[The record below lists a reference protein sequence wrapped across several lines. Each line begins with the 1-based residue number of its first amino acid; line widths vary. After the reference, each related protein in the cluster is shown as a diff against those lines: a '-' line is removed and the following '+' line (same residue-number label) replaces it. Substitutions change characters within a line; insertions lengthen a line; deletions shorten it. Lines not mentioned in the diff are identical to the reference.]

1 MKKNNIY
8 DTISMK
14 IFLNTVSEELDIM
27 KNLFKNRPKFY
38 MKKSTER
45 EKYEQQYYFRL
56 KVVDYCDAVKNV
68 SKELEQTEREL
79 IKDLF
84 TSLKDWRLRNKAYNI
99 FDKKKY
105 NVSIS
110 IQSQNSAELAR
121 VEITKLGVL
130 GELR

>member
-1 MKKNNIY
+1 
-8 DTISMK
+8 
-14 IFLNTVSEELDIM
+14 M
-27 KNLFKNRPKFY
+27 KNLFKKRPKVY

-45 EKYEQQYYFRL
+45 EKFEQQYYFRL

-68 SKELEQTEREL
+68 SKELEQTDREL

-99 FDKKKY
+99 FDTKKY

-110 IQSQNSAELAR
+110 IQSQKSAELAR
-121 VEITKLGVL
+121 VEITKRGVL
-130 GELR
+130 GELIEHIETSKES